1 MINFSQL
8 TKEQKQYVFLGVV
21 VLAIFVWLGVLGAK
35 EVLSSMTS
43 IDTELAEVD
52 GKLKDALRKE
62 AEYKQVSQDYLPT
75 VQQTMKYLVQD
86 LPDRNRLTE
95 IQTKIYLLEKG
106 TEFSVVDIKE
116 IELAPLGGSAG
127 RGVLTLNS
135 YALQINAKGSYE
147 SVLQFLAAL
156 YKEFPLVRV
165 VCVNI
170 KSQPQDPEQHLVEI
184 QVQWLCDFSSFFEKW
199 EGLDALS
206 MSQDA
211 ESEAPLTDD

>member
-21 VLAIFVWLGVLGAK
+21 ALAIFVWLGVLGAK

-52 GKLKDALRKE
+52 GKLKDGLRKE

-86 LPDRNRLTE
+86 IPNRNRLTE
-95 IQTKIYLLEKG
+95 IQTKIYLLEKN
-106 TEFSVVDIKE
+106 TELTVFDIKE
-116 IELAPLGGSAG
+116 IPLAPGGSAG
-127 RGVLTLNS
+127 GGAITLNS
-135 YALQINAKGSYE
+135 YALQISAKASYVG
-147 SVLQFLAAL
+147 VLQFVAAL

-165 VCVNI
+165 VYLNI
-170 KSQPQDPEQHLVEI
+170 RSQTQEPEQHLVEI
-184 QVQWLCDFSSFFEKW
+184 QVQWLCDFHSFLEKW
-199 EGLDALS
+199 EGIDALS
-206 MSQDA
+206 TSQDA
-211 ESEAPLTDD
+211 ESDAALTDD